1 MLTSK
6 SKSNRGGLKLPSAWM
21 PLSVVCDSPNNH
33 LPPIHWNEFNATT
46 STHRHTVV
54 KFWLEKVVKSLN
66 VLKGFYSLSHSIY
79 HIRSQICRTQD
90 SPLILSTLV
99 VWKYTEITYY
109 FFSFW
114 GGTNYCVCLSHQLL
128 GRNFLSFVFS

>member
-1 MLTSK
+1 MLASGKSKRPQLNLHSAWIADTILKALLEMLTSK

-54 KFWLEKVVKSLN
+54 KFWLEKVVKSLD
-66 VLKGFYSLSHSIY
+66 VLTGIPPTVPPCIGNILTAKNKLFLALWNPFYFYCTFSI
-79 HIRSQICRTQD
+79 QPCT
-90 SPLILSTLV
+90 
-99 VWKYTEITYY
+99 
-109 FFSFW
+109 
-114 GGTNYCVCLSHQLL
+114 
-128 GRNFLSFVFS
+128 